1 MGYLLLSGGTVLLH
15 GENDKITARKTDM
28 LIEGDRISKIESEI
42 EPPSDADIIDCSDKL
57 ISPGFIDTHHHV
69 WQTPHKGLFADST
82 FSQYLG
88 ISGCYV
94 KSD

>member
-15 GENDKITARKTDM
+15 GENDKVTARKADI
-28 LIEGDRISKIESEI
+28 LIQGDRISKIEPEI
-42 EPPSDADIIDCSDKL
+42 EPPSDADIIDCTDKL

-69 WQTPHKGLFADST
+69 WQAPLKGLFADCT

-88 ISGCYV
+88 ISERSV
-94 KSD
+94 ESR